1 MPISINHVP
10 SKSLGI
16 FLPQAAVVVEFLVP
30 ATAVAVVVAEVVA
43 EVVAVVV
50 AEVVAVVVAVVA
62 ADDVEREPTC
72 CASLHVNSNCTLSNK
87 SMSQKLR
94 RWCALRNRLSGILTS
109 KRYVSIS
116 FMT

>member
-1 MPISINHVP
+1 MFRPSGPQVMPISINHVP

-30 ATAVAVVVAEVVA
+30 ATA
-43 EVVAVVV
+43 VAVVV

>member
-30 ATAVAVVVAEVVA
+30 ATAVAVVVAE
-43 EVVAVVV
+43 VV